1 MIPLELKIDNNG
13 ILYIDKKINKNDY
26 IKNLESKYCRFYNLL
41 STNEYI
47 IKYTLQ
53 TLSKNDI
60 IGMKDMLNNFN
71 EVRSKIPSIDFP
83 IGYYLED
90 DLLRGLIIYYYN
102 NAISLKKIFC
112 NYSITDLYKHYAY
125 DDNPYK
131 NLILLYLDIIS
142 LMEELLDN
150 KIFYLDI
157 HGGNFVLYNNQ
168 VKLIDF
174 EPSQLIFNQNNSIF
188 YEKVIYAL
196 KLLINHSNSKLGLYE
211 YIDGNINSITKLK
224 NEVKMLE
231 KRLKNG
237 I

>member
-1 MIPLELKIDNNG
+1 MIPLELKMDING
-13 ILYIDKKINKNDY
+13 ILYLDKYIKKDDY
-26 IKNLESKYCRFYNLL
+26 IKTLESRYSRFYNLF

-47 IKYTLQ
+47 IKYNLQ
-53 TLSKNDI
+53 TLSQNDI
-60 IGMKDMLNNFN
+60 IGMKDMLNNIN

-83 IGYYLED
+83 IGYYLEN

-112 NYSITDLYKHYAY
+112 NYSITDLFKYYAY

-131 NLILLYLDIIS
+131 NLILLYLEIIS

-157 HGGNFVLYNNQ
+157 HGGNFVLCNNQ

-174 EPSQLIFNQNNSIF
+174 EPSQLVFGTNNNIL
-188 YEKVIYAL
+188 YEKIIYIL
-196 KLLINHSNSKLGLYE
+196 KLLINYSNCKLGLYE
-211 YIDGNINSITKLK
+211 YIDGNIDSIMKLK
-224 NEVKMLE
+224 NEVKKLE